1 MLQVKKLNIYW
12 ESGLATKLVLLKEK
26 EHSDETRKIRLS
38 EMIKEDKEVVLSI
51 TSEFKLTINP

>member
-12 ESGLATKLVLLKEK
+12 ESGSAAKLVLLKEK
-26 EHSDETRKIRLS
+26 EHSDEVRKTRLA

-51 TSEFKLTINP
+51 AS

>member
-1 MLQVKKLNIYW
+1 MNIYW
-12 ESGLATKLVLLKEK
+12 ESGSTTKLILLKEK
-26 EHSDETRKIRLS
+26 EHSDEIRKARLA